1 MSYFN
6 PSDLPFAS
14 LDSFQIIKLFAWELP
29 HCADSMLLNL
39 FRLLKEKSNSALN
52 VRSCAL
58 LLNNIASSAYASL
71 DEKLSF
77 SSNNDITLLTLNINS
92 VSKNVETFITTVS
105 NNIYEIWRNR
115 IYRNQTWTRFCQS
128 VTHFII

>member
-1 MSYFN
+1 
-6 PSDLPFAS
+6 
-14 LDSFQIIKLFAWELP
+14 
-29 HCADSMLLNL
+29 MLLNL
-39 FRLLKEKSNSALN
+39 FRLLKEKYNSALN

-105 NNIYEIWRNR
+105 NNIYEI
-115 IYRNQTWTRFCQS
+115 
-128 VTHFII
+128 